1 MKLKKLKPTELKK
14 VPELGVKKQQQKK
27 QTIVVTAF
35 DGLDPLSAA
44 LSAAASSSSS
54 AAEAAAF
61 AEAKSSKISSFS
73 ANAAGADD
81 TSFLPK
87 SGRTTTFIED
97 DFTGWPVYRS
107 RILNKFNTAEKSLSI
122 RSSYLSNASSS
133 SSASTFS
140 SSTTIPKSFSAS
152 SSISQKVRDRLEELD
167 DGSAVGAMTAS
178 GGGGGGA
185 TGAGNLFEDGAA
197 VTEMGNLSQPEFVKR
212 LEELKAGLVDAWEA
226 DQKVKALKMAIQC
239 AKQLSSTAVLPYYPS
254 KWALISDIL
263 DTFGGLVYRR
273 LLNKANETDGGG
285 GGGSNREEVQ
295 ETCRNWFFKISSI
308 RELLPRF
315 YIEAAILR
323 VYSFLVVNEDG
334 LGVGVGSRSTSGELL
349 AAQYEAVF
357 SRLSRMVRGIGDPL
371 VATYCRVYLARVA
384 VELAPRAKAVFT
396 GLLYD
401 TFRSVGVVSGGGGGN
416 QLLSVP
422 VQQTL
427 NGQKVDYRHYY
438 TLFTPALDWMLACAL
453 YKADGRL
460 LEEVVDVFRGLN
472 SSSSSSSTSS
482 SSCSCSSLLLN
493 SLLTAYPPAF
503 ILAHL
508 RPFFDFIKHVDK
520 DCFVADEG
528 HGATAATAVYPQH
541 LLVKALGEALKVAL
555 ASSSAVGSCGAE
567 GLLGA
572 TAEERRQVLADVWR
586 ITRKLKTA
594 GGGRGGRW
602 PAEYLSVLDTWAE
615 IVAGRY
621 GLAEVNE
628 LLGDV
633 VAAFSSGGGG
643 DSSSSSSNS
652 SSSPP
657 SAAALFS
664 VLAKVVRHG
673 AERFHYSAF
682 FSMSNLMAYLDLL
695 HGGASGAGSGKTS
708 ETVNDGE
715 QLRVDACKL
724 LVEAFIRS
732 FNSSNSTSSPKP
744 FSNASTEESED
755 LGEEESADSD
765 LATSAAATTAD
776 PVILNSLSFLCKS
789 MHDSITA
796 LTLEDDKRQM
806 AALIIGFLRRV
817 SYGRDFEAQLAF
829 LVEARASFAGHL
841 DAVLAWLVQAVAR
854 LAMET
859 HAIVGG
865 HHTKR
870 TAAFVN
876 GCIAYAYI
884 TVPSIEEAPTRLW
897 LYLTAAQVTLVN
909 GALPQTDAFLKA
921 AITLLRQLPPTTGG
935 GGPGDVAPLSN
946 DDFLVS
952 YVGVMLSTL
961 LVVPVSGGGGGESG
975 GKSGHNQILPLLPF
989 QDNPELGPLYL
1000 FKGLYNVLKEYPFE
1014 YGGGHGSNAKFAI
1027 WASLLRFLVTATR
1040 EEYPY
1045 HVKRVDSND
1054 ALYAQE
1060 TAFITEATVYADLV
1074 FAELMEA
1081 FKQQQKEGS
1090 TGGGGG
1096 EQLRRQFANALELIS
1111 VVLATGNAHQNSH
1124 AVNQLWGWVT
1134 KNQGR
1139 VAAVAGGREW
1149 PPLERRMV
1157 SRFVSYC
1164 TEGQLLLK

>member
-1 MKLKKLKPTELKK
+1 MYFLFPRMYRRSDGGRKRDGTARHCTLAPTESHPLGGFKPAFPQDHDYDLKLKKLKPTELKK
-14 VPELGVKKQQQKK
+14 VPEVVKKQQKKK

-61 AEAKSSKISSFS
+61 AEAKSSKFSSSS
-73 ANAAGADD
+73 ANAAGVDD

-87 SGRTTTFIED
+87 SGRTATFIED

-285 GGGSNREEVQ
+285 GGSNREEVQ

-323 VYSFLVVNEDG
+323 VYSFLVVNEDSG
-334 LGVGVGSRSTSGELL
+334 GFGGSRSTSELL

-401 TFRSVGVVSGGGGGN
+401 TFRSVGVVSGGGGAN

-472 SSSSSSSTSS
+472 SNSSSSS
-482 SSCSCSSLLLN
+482 SCSSLLLN

-508 RPFFDFIKHVDK
+508 RPFLDFIKHVDK

-555 ASSSAVGSCGAE
+555 ASSSSASAAATE
-567 GLLGA
+567 GLGA

-594 GGGRGGRW
+594 AGGRGSRW

-633 VAAFSSGGGG
+633 VAAFSGG
-643 DSSSSSSNS
+643 SESSSN

-695 HGGASGAGSGKTS
+695 HGGASASAGSGKTS

-732 FNSSNSTSSPKP
+732 FSSSSSPKP
-744 FSNASTEESED
+744 FSHASDEDSED

-897 LYLTAAQVTLVN
+897 LYLTAAQVALVN

-921 AITLLRQLPPTTGG
+921 AITLLRQLPPTTSG
-935 GGPGDVAPLSN
+935 GDVAPLSN

-961 LVVPVSGGGGGESG
+961 LVVPVSA
-975 GKSGHNQILPLLPF
+975 
-989 QDNPELGPLYL
+989 
-1000 FKGLYNVLKEYPFE
+1000 
-1014 YGGGHGSNAKFAI
+1014 GSVI
-1027 WASLLRFLVTATR
+1027 
-1040 EEYPY
+1040 
-1045 HVKRVDSND
+1045 
-1054 ALYAQE
+1054 
-1060 TAFITEATVYADLV
+1060 
-1074 FAELMEA
+1074 
-1081 FKQQQKEGS
+1081 
-1090 TGGGGG
+1090 
-1096 EQLRRQFANALELIS
+1096 
-1111 VVLATGNAHQNSH
+1111 
-1124 AVNQLWGWVT
+1124 
-1134 KNQGR
+1134 
-1139 VAAVAGGREW
+1139 
-1149 PPLERRMV
+1149 
-1157 SRFVSYC
+1157 
-1164 TEGQLLLK
+1164 